1 MDTIK
6 ITNLKVF
13 AHHGVFPEETRD
25 GQDFFVNAWL
35 SLDCRRAGM
44 SDCLEDSINYGEV
57 CAFITRFLTEHTYK
71 LIEAA
76 AEHLAEAML
85 LSMKG
90 LFEVKIELCKPH
102 APIGLPFE
110 NVSVTIE
117 RSWHTAYLAVG
128 SNLGDKRKTIENGI
142 AYLKKH
148 PAIRNI
154 KVSDIIETIPYG
166 GVEQDSFLNG
176 AVRVETLLSP
186 GELLDVMHE
195 AEQQEGRTREIHW
208 GPRTLDLDLIFYD
221 KEIYE
226 DDTLIIPHVD
236 MANRVFVLKPLM
248 QLCPNYRH
256 PVLLKTVEELYQAA
270 LLRESAEGKEI

>member
-154 KVSDIIETIPYG
+154 KVSDMIETIPYG

>member
-57 CAFITRFLTEHTYK
+57 CAFITEFLTEHTYQ

-76 AEHLAEAML
+76 AEQLAQAML

-90 LFEVKIELCKPH
+90 LLGVKIELCKPH

-142 AYLKKH
+142 SYLADQ
-148 PAIRNI
+148 PTIRI
-154 KVSDIIETIPYG
+154 TKVSDMIETLPYG

-176 AVRVETLLSP
+176 AIRVETLLSP

-195 AEQQEGRTREIHW
+195 AEQREGRTREIHW

-221 KEIYE
+221 REIYE
-226 DDTLIIPHVD
+226 DEALIIPHVD

-256 PVLLKTVEELYQAA
+256 PILLKTVEELYRAA

>member
-13 AHHGVFPEETRD
+13 AHHGVFPEETKD
-25 GQDFFVNAWL
+25 GQDFYVNAWL

-57 CAFITRFLTEHTYK
+57 CAFITKFLTEHTYK

-76 AEHLAEAML
+76 AEQLAEAML
-85 LSMKG
+85 LSMRG
-90 LFEVKIELCKPH
+90 LWGVKIELCKPY

-148 PAIRNI
+148 PAIRVI
-154 KVSDIIETIPYG
+154 KVSDMIETLPYG

-176 AVRVETLLSP
+176 AIRVETLLSP
-186 GELLDVMHE
+186 SELLAVMHE

-226 DDTLIIPHVD
+226 DDALIIPHVD

-256 PVLLKTVEELYQAA
+256 PILLKTVEELYQAA